1 VPDENRP
8 NANPGTAT
16 LLTMVVVVAVL
27 YFARVVLIPLALAI
41 LFAFLLAPIVVGLR
55 HWHLGRVPSAFAVVL
70 LAFGVIAIVIALMSS
85 QLTDLAYQLPG
96 YQQNIRQK
104 LDSIRTS
111 GGGVISRITRF
122 AREVSDDFI
131 PPPSLS
137 GKTQPGE
144 EKPVQVEIRRMPFSP
159 IQLAGTVLGSMVNIL
174 LEAAIVIVFVIFLL
188 IQREDLRDRL
198 IRVVGASKLH
208 VTTQALDDATHRVS
222 RYLQAQLFI
231 NVVFGIA
238 AGIGLYFL
246 RVPNPWL
253 WAMVAALFRY
263 VPYLGIWVAAI
274 MPAAISFAVDAGWMK
289 PFEIFGLYLGIDL
302 LIYNFV
308 EPLLYGN
315 STGISPFAILVSAVF
330 WTWLWG
336 PVGLLLATPLTVC
349 LVVIGRYVPSLEF
362 LSVVLSDE
370 PVLPP
375 ATRFYQ
381 RMLAM
386 DVDEARHVAQE
397 FLKGKSLEEL
407 YDRVIIPALTLA
419 EEDRH
424 NGHLDEAREEFIFQN
439 TRLLL
444 RDVYERT
451 DAIVSRG
458 ADAKDD
464 EKPADAE
471 RQEKTPAA
479 AELTVITIPARDE
492 ADELAALMLEQLL
505 AKRGIPV
512 RTVCAGSL
520 ASECLEEVGRENF
533 KVACVCA
540 VPPRGY
546 IHTRYLCKRL
556 HAEFPNLKVIAAI
569 LNEGDVQRIRK
580 RQPAIP
586 ADEFA
591 TSLEQAVAE
600 IISLSGTENS
610 AQEEQALAS

>member
-16 LLTMVVVVAVL
+16 LLTLVVVVAVL

-41 LFAFLLAPIVVGLR
+41 LFAFLLAPTVVRLR
-55 HWHLGRVPSAFAVVL
+55 HWRLGRVPSAFAVVL

-85 QLTDLAYQLPG
+85 QLTDLAHQLPG

-131 PPPSLS
+131 PPPSPS
-137 GKTQPGE
+137 GKAQPGE

-238 AGIGLYFL
+238 AGIGLYLL

-253 WAMVAALFRY
+253 WAMVATLFRY

-274 MPAAISFAVDAGWMK
+274 MPATISFAVDAGWMK

-375 ATRFYQ
+375 ATRLLNTFVFFD
-381 RMLAM
+381 LAVANGYYPVGACGNVRFM
-386 DVDEARHVAQE
+386 GNDDNRVSLGMELLKERH
-397 FLKGKSLEEL
+397 
-407 YDRVIIPALTLA
+407 D
-419 EEDRH
+419 
-424 NGHLDEAREEFIFQN
+424 FI
-439 TRLLL
+439 
-444 RDVYERT
+444 
-451 DAIVSRG
+451 AG
-458 ADAKDD
+458 
-464 EKPADAE
+464 
-471 RQEKTPAA
+471 
-479 AELTVITIPARDE
+479 
-492 ADELAALMLEQLL
+492 
-505 AKRGIPV
+505 RGIQGSRRLV
-512 RTVCAGSL
+512 RQQD
-520 ASECLEEVGRENF
+520 RWMIN
-533 KVACVCA
+533 
-540 VPPRGY
+540 
-546 IHTRYLCKRL
+546 
-556 HAEFPNLKVIAAI
+556 
-569 LNEGDVQRIRK
+569 
-580 RQPAIP
+580 
-586 ADEFA
+586 
-591 TSLEQAVAE
+591 
-600 IISLSGTENS
+600 
-610 AQEEQALAS
+610 